1 MSERI
6 FEVTIVGQIN
16 DALRAQFDDVELD
29 VELAV
34 GHGVSSLRVT
44 CRDAAALHGM
54 LGRIETLGLELLDVR
69 PVDSRETEGNHPL
82 SGED

>member
-16 DALRAQFDDVELD
+16 DALRAQFDD